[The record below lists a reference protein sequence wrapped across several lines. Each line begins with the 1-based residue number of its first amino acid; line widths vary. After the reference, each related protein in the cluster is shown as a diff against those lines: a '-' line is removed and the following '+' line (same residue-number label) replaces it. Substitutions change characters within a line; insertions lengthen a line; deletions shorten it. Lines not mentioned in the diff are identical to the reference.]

1 MTGVHI
7 KSINVQDMSIQRSLN
22 LVRLPV
28 PVEKD
33 PAVYV
38 RYSTVYDR
46 VILLAAV
53 LLTLFAVGT
62 YIHIY
67 VQNCMYALMCV
78 HAYTLGLCP
87 TLESGIANAY
97 TSHYLR

>member
-1 MTGVHI
+1 MTGVHV
-7 KSINVQDMSIQRSLN
+7 KSINVQDMLIQRSLN

-46 VILLAAV
+46 VILLIAAV

-62 YIHIY
+62 YIHY
-67 VQNCMYALMCV
+67 YMYRTVCMYVVMCV
-78 HAYTLGLCP
+78 HTYTLGLCP
-87 TLESGIANAY
+87 TLESGITNA
-97 TSHYLR
+97 

>member
-1 MTGVHI
+1 MYLYVYVLCVPNTLLHI
-7 KSINVQDMSIQRSLN
+7 
-22 LVRLPV
+22 
-28 PVEKD
+28 EKGL
-33 PAVYV
+33 AVYV

-46 VILLAAV
+46 VILLITAM
-53 LLTLFAVGT
+53 LLTLFAVGA
-62 YIHIY
+62 YIH
-67 VQNCMYALMCV
+67 VQNCMYVFMCV